1 MALLFLVVFR
11 QKELQKII
19 IWYNMQYA
27 LAQALFFL
35 SFFCFNFYKVIF
47 IFSLMSQL
55 VICESVWL
63 CLALYDLFNV

>member
-1 MALLFLVVFR
+1 MALLFLLYLGREGATNNNYLV
-11 QKELQKII
+11 
-19 IWYNMQYA
+19 QYA
-27 LAQALFFL
+27 LAQVSYVFL

-47 IFSLMSQL
+47 IFSLTGQL